1 MARVR
6 RVRMGASFMVGGM
19 EWGVGEVCCLEKI
32 KDLSMRGKVYLMRER
47 EGKSMRIGMAY
58 VPSYQ

>member
-1 MARVR
+1 
-6 RVRMGASFMVGGM
+6 MGASFMVGGM
-19 EWGVGEVCCLEKI
+19 EGVGEFCCLEKI

>member
-1 MARVR
+1 MARVT

-19 EWGVGEVCCLEKI
+19 EGVGEFCCLEKI